1 MQRSESEVT
10 KDEVAKGIDRYRG
23 CLIGVS
29 VGDALGYPIEFRS
42 EEDIF
47 DQYGADGITDY
58 ALTDGVAL
66 ISDDTQMT
74 LFTATGLLQG
84 TTMAMTHGA
93 TAPYEDYIWKHY
105 LDWYKT
111 QNREF
116 EDVQKDGHHDSWLV
130 NIPQLFSRRAPG
142 LTCFFAL
149 QDGIPGALDHS
160 INTSKG
166 CGGIMRVAPVGLYRE
181 AALHC
186 DDSLDIIGAKA
197 AALTHTHELG
207 CIPAAAL
214 VHIID
219 RIVHEGDTIAEAVDD
234 AMARMPEL
242 FPQARHMDEFLTIM
256 RRAIDLAD
264 EARPGD
270 ADLDAIHQ
278 LGLGKV
284 AEETLAIAVYC
295 ALRYPDD
302 FESAVIAA
310 VNHKGDSDSTGGVAG
325 AIVGAN
331 VGLSAIPRKYLDN
344 LELKQVTLT
353 LADDLYNGCPL
364 DERGPE
370 QGSASDSDW
379 AAKYITATYRM

>member
-10 KDEVAKGIDRYRG
+10 KDLDQYRG

-29 VGDALGYPIEFRS
+29 VGDALGYPVEFKS
-42 EEDIF
+42 EERIF
-47 DQYGADGITDY
+47 AKYGAEGITNY
-58 ALTDGVAL
+58 ALMNGVAR

-84 TTMAMTHGA
+84 TTVAVTRGA
-93 TAPYEDYIWKHY
+93 TAPYEEYIWNHY
-105 LDWYKT
+105 QDWLKT
-111 QNREF
+111 QTREF
-116 EDVQKDGHHDSWLV
+116 EEVQKDERHYSWLV

-142 LTCFFAL
+142 LTCMFAL
-149 QDGIPGALDHS
+149 GEGIPGALDHS

-186 DDSLDIIGAKA
+186 DDGLDIVGAKA

-207 CIPAAAL
+207 YIPAAAL

-219 RIVHEGDTIAEAVDD
+219 RIVHGGDTIAEAVDD

-242 FPQARHMDEFLTIM
+242 FPQAQHMDEFLTIM

-270 ADLDAIHQ
+270 GDLDAIHQ
-278 LGLGKV
+278 LGEGRV

-302 FESAVIAA
+302 FESAVVAA
-310 VNHKGDSDSTGGVAG
+310 VNHNGDSDSTGGVAG

-331 VGLSAIPRKYLDN
+331 VGLSGIPRKYLDD

-353 LADDLYNGCPL
+353 LADDLYQGCPL
-364 DERGPE
+364 NEGGTGRG
-370 QGSASDSDW
+370 SDSDSDW
-379 AAKYITATYRM
+379 ADKYITATYRM

>member
-1 MQRSESEVT
+1 MQENESGFSQ
-10 KDEVAKGIDRYRG
+10 DIDRYRG
-23 CLIGVS
+23 CLIGMS
-29 VGDALGYPIEFRS
+29 VGDALGYPVEFDS
-42 EEDIF
+42 EEEIF
-47 DQYGADGITDY
+47 ANHGDRGITDY
-58 ALTDGVAL
+58 VLTDGVAQ

-84 TTMAMTHGA
+84 TTMAMNSGA
-93 TAPYEDYIWKHY
+93 TAPYEEYIWNHY
-105 LDWYKT
+105 QDWLKT
-111 QNREF
+111 QTREF
-116 EDVQKDGHHDSWLV
+116 EEVQKDERHYSWLV

-142 LTCFFAL
+142 RTCLSAL
-149 QDGIPGALDHS
+149 RDGIPGALDHS

-186 DDSLDIIGAKA
+186 DDGLDIVGAKA

-207 CIPAAAL
+207 YIPAAAL

-219 RIVHEGDTIAEAVDD
+219 KIVHGGDTIAEAVDD

-242 FPQARHMDEFLTIM
+242 FPKARHMDEFLTIM
-256 RRAIDLAD
+256 RRAIDLAE

-270 ADLDAIHQ
+270 GDLDAIHQ
-278 LGLGKV
+278 LGEGWV

-302 FESAVIAA
+302 FESAVVAA
-310 VNHKGDSDSTGGVAG
+310 VNHNGDSDSTGGVAG

-344 LELKQVTLT
+344 LELKQVTLA

-364 DERGPE
+364 DERGPW
-370 QGSASDSDW
+370 QVSASDSGW
-379 AAKYITATYRM
+379 AAKYITATYRI